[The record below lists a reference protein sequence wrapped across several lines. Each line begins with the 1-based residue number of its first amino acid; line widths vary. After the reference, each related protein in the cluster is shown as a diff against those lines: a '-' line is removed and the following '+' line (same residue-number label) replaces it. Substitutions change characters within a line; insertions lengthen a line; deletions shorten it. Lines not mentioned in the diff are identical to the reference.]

1 MPYDVFISY
10 SRKDKKTV
18 TDFCTLLDNANITYW
33 LDKKGIETGDN
44 FKTIIVK
51 AIEASNIFLFF
62 ASKDSNISPWTAKE
76 IGIAVARNKP
86 IIPIRLDHS
95 LYNKA
100 VEFDLVNLDFMDFT
114 TERNRIDKSTSILN
128 VIKKHLNDE
137 TNKEIIIKGTTST
150 KRYYWLYACIA
161 LIISL
166 TATIFLQS
174 KDKITEYELKAK
186 MNLAIADSIFSTVT
200 REIAN
205 NNGTLMYDSINIQA
219 INKLLNVKQIY
230 NREIPNLQEKDSIEY
245 TAKATSLIRFKDS
258 CYKHFEK
265 KYNLCIERKAPYKA
279 QEYKEIMERL
289 KNIN

>member
-10 SRKDKKTV
+10 SRKDKKAV
-18 TDFCTLLDNANITYW
+18 TDFCALLDNANITYW

-51 AIEASNIFLFF
+51 AIEDSNVFLFF

-86 IIPIRLDHS
+86 IIPIKLDNS
-95 LYNKA
+95 PYNKA
-100 VEFDLVNLDFMDFT
+100 VEFDIVNLDFMDLT
-114 TERNRIDKSTSILN
+114 TARNRIEESAAILN

-137 TNKEIIIKGTTST
+137 TRKEIIIKDST
-150 KRYYWLYACIA
+150 NTRRHYWLYACIA
-161 LIISL
+161 LIIGL
-166 TATIFLQS
+166 TAAIFLQS
-174 KDKITEYELKAK
+174 EYKITEQELEAK
-186 MNLAIADSIFSTVT
+186 INLAIADSIFSTIKT
-200 REIAN
+200 EIAN
-205 NNGTLMYDSINIQA
+205 ENGTFMYDSINIQA
-219 INKLLNVKQIY
+219 INKLLDAKQIY
-230 NREIPNLQEKDSIEY
+230 NQEIPNLQEKDSIEY
-245 TAKATSLIRFKDS
+245 TAKATSLITFKDS

-265 KYNLCIERKAPYKA
+265 KYNLCMERKAPYKA